1 MEFMVGA
8 WIALSAAIIALS
20 FTKQTRMYEVVF
32 LGGWGI
38 LTGAMLAGATSFG
51 GLSIGSLWAA
61 IF

>member
-1 MEFMVGA
+1 MELMAGL
-8 WIALSAAIIALS
+8 WIALTAAMVALS
-20 FTKQTRMYEVVF
+20 FTKQTRTYEIVF

-51 GLSIGSLWAA
+51 GLSFGSLWGA